1 VTWCCALR
9 RSLERLG
16 QDNLHEDRQAF
27 EGEFQGVLPKRR
39 TFEFK
44 VRDADTVITGKIG
57 PAISDA
63 DTLNEH
69 LHTPT
74 RVELLVTR
82 VGNGRPRYVLSEMPE
97 WHTAKPSGAV

>member
-1 VTWCCALR
+1 MTWCCASR

-69 LHTPT
+69 QRSSSLRSQRDA
-74 RVELLVTR
+74 RVAYRQALRCGLTSLCPNTGV
-82 VGNGRPRYVLSEMPE
+82 
-97 WHTAKPSGAV
+97 